1 MTPLVLHIPHS
12 STFIP
17 PEIRAQFVLTA
28 EELND
33 EIRLMTDH
41 YTDELFVNDNLRDS
55 AAIFPVSRICVDPE
69 RFRDDAQEAMSKKGM
84 GVIYTH
90 SHDGSRIRRDL
101 TETERLSLL
110 NEYYAPHHKRL
121 ETIVAEKLK
130 ADHKCLVIDCHSF
143 PSKPL
148 PYEFDQST
156 DRPDICIGTD
166 EFHTPQW
173 LTRRCV
179 SLFEN
184 AGFKTAINKP
194 FSGSLVPGK
203 YYRSNKDVLSIM
215 IEVNRKLYLDES
227 SALMDENFTKIKTII
242 KNTLDS
248 LQQGL

>member
-17 PEIRAQFVLTA
+17 PEIRAQFVLTT

-33 EIRLMTDH
+33 EIWLMTDH
-41 YTDELFVNDNLRDS
+41 YTDELFVNDNLKDS
-55 AAIFPVSRICVDPE
+55 AVIFPVSRICVDPE
-69 RFRDDAQEAMSKKGM
+69 RFRDDAKEAMSKKGM

-90 SHDGSRIRRDL
+90 SIDGSPIRRDL

-110 NEYYAPHHKRL
+110 NEYYVPHHERL

-130 ADHKCLVIDCHSF
+130 ADHKCLLIDCHSF
-143 PSKPL
+143 PGKPL

-173 LTRRCV
+173 LTERCV
-179 SLFEN
+179 TLFEN

-194 FSGSLVPGK
+194 FGGSLVPGK
-203 YYRSNKDVLSIM
+203 YYRSNKDVLSVM

-242 KNTLDS
+242 RNTLDS